1 MIFDC
6 DGVLVDSE
14 PISNKVLTEVLEELG
29 LHLTYDQAIKLFLGR
44 SWSDNLMEIEKMLG
58 FSAPPDLLENYSQRM
73 FRAFEEELLPVDGI
87 KEALHVIIQEIC
99 DNVCVASSGSHQKIN
114 RTLSITGLYP
124 VFEGRIFS
132 ATDVALGKPNPDLFL
147 KACCELGSEVE
158 KTVVIEDALPGVQ
171 AAISAKIKVLAY
183 TPHGSS
189 DLFKKSG
196 ATPFKRMAD
205 LPDLIRSL

>member
-14 PISNKVLTEVLEELG
+14 PISNKVLIEVLEELG

-73 FRAFEEELLPVDGI
+73 FCAFEEELLPVNGI

-99 DNVCVASSGSHQKIN
+99 GNICVASSGSHQKIN

-132 ATDVALGKPNPDLFL
+132 ATDVARGKPNPDLFL

-183 TPHGSS
+183 TPAGSS
-189 DLFKKSG
+189 DLFEKSG
-196 ATPFKRMAD
+196 ATPFKTMAD